1 MTTPVPVIA
10 LVGRPNVGKSTL
22 FNRLTRSRD
31 ALVAN
36 IPGLT
41 RDRHYGSATIDDQR
55 VVLIDTGGFEPVAA
69 TGVAEQMARQ
79 TRQAV
84 IEADVVVFVVDGRQ
98 GLLARDEEIA
108 RELRRTARKVILAV
122 NKSEGV
128 ARAVAAAEFHA
139 LGLGDPMPISA
150 THGDGVR
157 ALMDACLEDWLAE
170 EAARREQADELARL
184 DAEARGVAAAEAA
197 RLQVEAGQDSRTAET
212 LSVNAAADA
221 HAPAGPG
228 RDGQDAGTG
237 GTAAATAGDAG
248 ARAVEGTAAPAGAVA
263 PDGAEGTE
271 VAGTSAPPKPVR
283 VAIVGRP
290 NGGKS
295 TLINALLGEER
306 VIAFNQPGTTRDSIS
321 IDFRWRNRDYQL
333 IDTAGL
339 RRRGKV
345 HDTVEKFSVVKT
357 LQAIEDCNVAV
368 LMIDAVDGVSEQDSA
383 IAGYILEAG
392 RALVI
397 ALNKWDAVPADARR
411 EVLAECRRRL
421 YFLDWAPM
429 LTISALKN
437 RALDKLMKAV
447 DDARAAATRKL
458 STPKLTRM
466 LHAAVLHQQP
476 PRTGPFRPKLRYAHQ
491 GGQNPPV
498 IVIHG
503 NSLDKIGDGYR
514 RFLEGWFR
522 ERLALQGTPL
532 RIEFRSAANPFA
544 GRKS

>member
-170 EAARREQADELARL
+170 EAARREQAEELARL
-184 DAEARGVAAAEAA
+184 DAEARAVAAAEAA
-197 RLQVEAGQDSRTAET
+197 RLQVEAGQGSHTAEAFPAD
-212 LSVNAAADA
+212 AAADA
-221 HAPAGPG
+221 HAPASPG
-228 RDGQDAGTG
+228 RDGSHADADGTM
-237 GTAAATAGDAG
+237 AAMAGDTG